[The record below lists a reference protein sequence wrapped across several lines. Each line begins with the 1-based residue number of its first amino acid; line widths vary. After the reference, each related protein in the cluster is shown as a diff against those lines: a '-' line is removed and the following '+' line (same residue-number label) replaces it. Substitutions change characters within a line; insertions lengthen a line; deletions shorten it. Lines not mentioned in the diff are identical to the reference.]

1 MRHELL
7 MLSIYSE
14 YISDTS
20 MIFGAFSKNAQKKF
34 FNGFYLT
41 FSQMI
46 PTRSSSKKSYILIVY
61 PWLKYGLDQRHLREL
76 WIHKFGFYKHRL
88 LNHPIYRMLNLFD
101 RRDNVV
107 NRNAVH
113 RSIAICVQLFQC
125 ANQFCEIVLHHIV
138 ALNRT

>member
-1 MRHELL
+1 

-46 PTRSSSKKSYILIVY
+46 PTRSSSKKVLYTDCLSMAEIWARSETLAGIVDSQVRFLQTSSLKTIVHFRSSTNLIRY
-61 PWLKYGLDQRHLREL
+61 TSLYTAEL
-76 WIHKFGFYKHRL
+76 G
-88 LNHPIYRMLNLFD
+88 
-101 RRDNVV
+101 
-107 NRNAVH
+107 
-113 RSIAICVQLFQC
+113 
-125 ANQFCEIVLHHIV
+125 
-138 ALNRT
+138 